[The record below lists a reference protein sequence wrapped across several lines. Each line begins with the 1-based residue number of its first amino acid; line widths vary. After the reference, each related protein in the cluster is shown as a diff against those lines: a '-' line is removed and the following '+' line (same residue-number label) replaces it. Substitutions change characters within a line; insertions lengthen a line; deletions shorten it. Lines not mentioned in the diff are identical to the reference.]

1 MVPVPMNSMLLRS
14 RAILASVRMDVA
26 RPHPRSFSTMMS
38 QQQQPSSSSS
48 SSSQLLN
55 PSNVQL
61 PPGMT
66 LESLQEQNH
75 TWMSPVRSSASAWKL
90 YFT

>member
-26 RPHPRSFSTMMS
+26 RPHPRSFSTMTS
-38 QQQQPSSSSS
+38 QQQQ

-55 PSNVQL
+55 PSQVQL

-66 LESLQEQNH
+66 LASLQEQNH

>member
-14 RAILASVRMDVA
+14 RAILSSARMDVA
-26 RPHPRSFSTMMS
+26 RLHPRSFSTMTS
-38 QQQQPSSSSS
+38 QQPQPSSS

-55 PSNVQL
+55 PSKVQL

-75 TWMSPVRSSASAWKL
+75 TWMSPVRSSASAWIL
-90 YFT
+90 YFS

>member
-26 RPHPRSFSTMMS
+26 RPHPRSFSTMTS
-38 QQQQPSSSSS
+38 QQQQSS

-55 PSNVQL
+55 PSQVQL

-66 LESLQEQNH
+66 LASLQEQNH

>member
-26 RPHPRSFSTMMS
+26 RPHPHSFSTMMS
-38 QQQQPSSSSS
+38 QQQQPSSLS

-75 TWMSPVRSSASAWKL
+75 TWMSPVRSSASAWIL